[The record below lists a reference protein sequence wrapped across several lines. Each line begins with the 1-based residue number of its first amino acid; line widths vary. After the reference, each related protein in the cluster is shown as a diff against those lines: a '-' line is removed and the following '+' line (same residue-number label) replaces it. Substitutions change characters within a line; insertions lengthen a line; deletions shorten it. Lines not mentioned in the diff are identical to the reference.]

1 MLAWRSSKDG
11 LAGVK
16 LGESRRNFLPWT
28 DCDHNHQR
36 VVGFMER
43 FRGASARIKG
53 SRHNVFCW
61 NLLLS
66 PSVSPN
72 SLEHLL
78 GSPLYL
84 MSGAGAELLVTVAG
98 GRRGSEGALTESEGG
113 LKESKGREKGEEGVG
128 EGAEVNC
135 RGGGM
140 GGGVGEGVVRAVV
153 ATGGVHTELCPAA
166 AAAAAAWLTAAA

>member
-11 LAGVK
+11 LAGIK

-66 PSVSPN
+66 PSVPPN

-84 MSGAGAELLVTVAG
+84 MSGAGAELLVHSGAG
-98 GRRGSEGALTESEGG
+98 RTTPESRGSRWRALGRRA
-113 LKESKGREKGEEGVG
+113 R
-128 EGAEVNC
+128 
-135 RGGGM
+135 
-140 GGGVGEGVVRAVV
+140 
-153 ATGGVHTELCPAA
+153 
-166 AAAAAAWLTAAA
+166 AAWAGAAGKRSPDGDTPSGHLRLAGQR